1 MGGFVSMN
9 FLVRRVIRG
18 DELRK
23 TRLHN
28 YQGERIDLAGLRFLP
43 ACMYSKLWFMLTGR
57 RPTVPWLGYRATL
70 KIGSLLNP
78 ESTVLEFGSGMSTLW
93 FARRCRRLVSIE
105 TDPAWH
111 AEVIKRLARAG
122 LRNADCHLMSLD
134 SCGKVTDPDESF
146 DFALVDGC
154 RRDVVVSVAVRK
166 VKPGGFVY
174 LDNCDVPDAEHSSA
188 RSILLVAAKSAPE
201 YFTDF
206 SPCLAMVTQ
215 GMLVSI

>member
-1 MGGFVSMN
+1 MSRFVFMN
-9 FLVRRVIRG
+9 FLLRRVICG

-43 ACMYSKLWFMLTGR
+43 VCMYSKLWFMLTGR

-93 FARRCRRLVSIE
+93 FARRCRRVVSIE

-134 SCGKVTDPDESF
+134 LLGKVADADESF
-146 DFALVDGC
+146 DFALVDGF
-154 RRDVVVSVAVRK
+154 RRDVAMSVAIRK
-166 VKPGGFVY
+166 VRLGGFVY
-174 LDNCDVPDAEHSSA
+174 LDNCDVPDAEYSSA

-206 SPCLAMVTQ
+206 PPCVVVVTQ
-215 GMLVSI
+215 GMLVRI